1 MSKINIKKL
10 RNKISV
16 FQLQLLLHGNNNRH
30 LDLLFSY
37 LRIMRNTNYYNL
49 LSLIL
54 ILIPIEIHAWNSLLL
69 RVVWVTNLRRIHI
82 RSIHRKSL
90 RRWISLIWI
99 ICYDCWTISSLN
111 ISINSPAT
119 EYSFPP
125 YTAANYT
132 HNNNTNNRY
141 KSCYNLANIKSWI
154 IVLVILINSNFIV
167 ILIVVVEY
175 QHILP
180 ICLKL
185 LWIVIV
191 HWTEIIVVLI
201 EVWVC
206 GVVSHISYKKIP
218 FSFILY

>member
-1 MSKINIKKL
+1 
-10 RNKISV
+10 
-16 FQLQLLLHGNNNRH
+16 
-30 LDLLFSY
+30 
-37 LRIMRNTNYYNL
+37 MRNTNYYNL

-69 RVVWVTNLRRIHI
+69 WVVWVPNLRRIHI
-82 RSIHRKSL
+82 RFINRKSL

-99 ICYDCWTISSLN
+99 ICYDCWTISYLN
-111 ISINSPAT
+111 IPIYCPAT

-125 YTAANYT
+125 DTAANYT
-132 HNNNTNNRY
+132 HNNSTNNWY
-141 KSCYNLANIKSWI
+141 KSCYNLANIKGWI

-180 ICLKL
+180 VRLKL

-191 HWTEIIVVLI
+191 HWTEILVVLI
-201 EVWVC
+201 EVWAC